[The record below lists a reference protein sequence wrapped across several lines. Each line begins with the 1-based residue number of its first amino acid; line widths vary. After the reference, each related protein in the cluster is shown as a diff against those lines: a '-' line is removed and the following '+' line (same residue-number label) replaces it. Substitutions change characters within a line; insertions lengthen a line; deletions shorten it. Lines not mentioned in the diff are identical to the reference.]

1 VRSLSLNGTNKYLTT
16 PSSTSLN
23 ITGGITVEAW
33 IKLNSIGAYQVCATY
48 STSVPSTDG
57 GAQRLVPVASGPYTA
72 QLGQA
77 VSFGSSGSFDPDG
90 SIASYHWNF
99 GDGTFAN
106 SANPSHSYAAP
117 GLYTA
122 TLTVTDNAG
131 LLASV
136 AAAVTISS
144 SGNARL
150 DLLNETGGSGENPLS
165 RNFNWT
171 LPLVSLP
178 GRAAWI

>member
-1 VRSLSLNGTNKYLTT
+1 VGRSGWYLWRVVRTPLNSGKLYRSAAAVRLI
-16 PSSTSLN
+16 LMGRLRA
-23 ITGGITVEAW
+23 ITGT
-33 IKLNSIGAYQVCATY
+33 LAT
-48 STSVPSTDG
+48 VPSPT
-57 GAQRLVPVASGPYTA
+57 
-72 QLGQA
+72 
-77 VSFGSSGSFDPDG
+77 
-90 SIASYHWNF
+90 
-99 GDGTFAN
+99 
-106 SANPSHSYAAP
+106 ANPSHTYAAP
-117 GLYTA
+117 GLCTA